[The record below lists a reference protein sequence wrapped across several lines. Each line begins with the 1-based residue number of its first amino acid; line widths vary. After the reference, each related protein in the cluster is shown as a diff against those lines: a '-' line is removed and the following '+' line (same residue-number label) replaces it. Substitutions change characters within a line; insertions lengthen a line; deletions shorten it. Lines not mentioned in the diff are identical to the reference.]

1 MPRQASHRLL
11 ARVIESDADLA
22 GWTAR
27 HRREAALTRLV
38 RAHLPRPIA
47 ERVHVTDTRD
57 GRLELATAAGA
68 IAAAVRQ
75 RVPTLRAALARDGH
89 DFAEIAIRV
98 HLAGGGRS
106 EPRVAKRQWD
116 SSEAAPLFE
125 LADRLPDGPLKAALG
140 RWSRRARGRA
150 AS

>member
-1 MPRQASHRLL
+1 VL
-11 ARVIESDADLA
+11 ESDADLA

-38 RAHLPRPIA
+38 RGHLPRPIA

-57 GRLELATAAGA
+57 GRLELAAAAGA

-75 RVPTLRAALARDGH
+75 RAPTLRAALTRDGY
-89 DFAEIAIRV
+89 DFAEIAVRV
-98 HLAGGGRS
+98 HVAGQASIERKIS
-106 EPRVAKRQWD
+106 KRQWD
-116 SSEAAPLFE
+116 SGEAAPLFD

-140 RWSRRARGRA
+140 RWSRRARGRS